1 MTGRSRTFP
10 AVALAA
16 LLLAA
21 APGAR
26 AQQSA
31 EPSPGERLPVVRHV
45 LPNGMTFL
53 FLRKEGAP
61 TVSFVTQFRAGA
73 VDEWTGISGM
83 AHLFEHMLFKGTPTL
98 GTRDYAAEQ
107 RIFPRVDAV
116 ADSFTA
122 EFRKGEEADTV
133 VLARLR
139 NRLKVLEDSART
151 AVVSNEL
158 DRVLTEN
165 GAVRLN
171 ASTFNDGT
179 NYYFSLPSN
188 RAELWFVLETDR
200 IRNPVLREFYSER
213 DVVMEERRLRVE
225 TQPAGLLR

>member
-1 MTGRSRTFP
+1 MTGRSAQSSP
-10 AVALAA
+10 LALAL

-21 APGAR
+21 ALPAR
-26 AQQSA
+26 AQQS
-31 EPSPGERLPVVRHV
+31 ERSPGERLPVVKHV

-98 GTRDYAAEQ
+98 GTRDSAAEQ

-133 VLARLR
+133 KLARLR
-139 NRLKVLEDSART
+139 DRLKQLEDSARQF
-151 AVVSNEL
+151 VVSNEL
-158 DRVLTEN
+158 DRILTQN

-179 NYYFSLPSN
+179 NYYFSLPAN
-188 RAELWFVLETDR
+188 RA
-200 IRNPVLREFYSER
+200 
-213 DVVMEERRLRVE
+213 
-225 TQPAGLLR
+225 

>member
-98 GTRDYAAEQ
+98 GTY
-107 RIFPRVDAV
+107 
-116 ADSFTA
+116 
-122 EFRKGEEADTV
+122 
-133 VLARLR
+133 
-139 NRLKVLEDSART
+139 
-151 AVVSNEL
+151 
-158 DRVLTEN
+158 
-165 GAVRLN
+165 
-171 ASTFNDGT
+171 
-179 NYYFSLPSN
+179 
-188 RAELWFVLETDR
+188 
-200 IRNPVLREFYSER
+200 
-213 DVVMEERRLRVE
+213 
-225 TQPAGLLR
+225 